1 VALDEPALPGGD
13 VIAWARP
20 FAWAL
25 VVVAVA
31 AQHRPAPPRVRA
43 LAESTPSGR
52 RPAGPLSGAVLA
64 RLVERLGAA
73 VLERAG
79 RPVEPAA
86 SRRVGTALA
95 VGVAAL
101 PVSPLAALPAAL
113 TVWALPSTAAR
124 RREQRRQ
131 AMLAAGLPEVVDL
144 LALAVGSGLTVQ
156 LALAQVARRAEGP
169 LAAELARVVDEV
181 ALGRRLADALDDVP
195 ARGGEALRPLVAA
208 LVASER
214 YGAPLGP
221 GLDRLADEV
230 RRDRRRRA
238 EEAARKVPVKLL
250 FPLVTCT
257 LPAFGLLTVAP
268 LIASAVR
275 SLRI

>member
-1 VALDEPALPGGD
+1 MIGAVARMLPL
-13 VIAWARP
+13 
-20 FAWAL
+20 AWAL
-25 VVVAVA
+25 AIVALA
-31 AQHRPAPPRVRA
+31 LRHRPAPTRVRA
-43 LAESTPSGR
+43 LVEPGAAWPAPVAGHPGPAPHPRPSAALAE
-52 RPAGPLSGAVLA
+52 
-64 RLVERLGAA
+64 LVERLGRRVLQRAGLPADPTVARRLGAAMVAGVA
-73 VLERAG
+73 VL
-79 RPVEPAA
+79 PVI
-86 SRRVGTALA
+86 
-95 VGVAAL
+95 
-101 PVSPLAALPAAL
+101 PLMALPAAL
-113 TVWALPSTAAR
+113 VAWAVPSVRAG
-124 RREQRRQ
+124 RREQRRR
-131 AMLAAGLPEVVDL
+131 AMVASGLAEVVEL
-144 LALAVGSGLTVQ
+144 LALAVGSGLTVH
-156 LALAQVARRAEGP
+156 LALAQVARRADGP
-169 LAAELARVVDEV
+169 LADELSRVVDEV

-195 ARGGEALRPLVAA
+195 ARAGEGLRPLVAA

-214 YGAPLGP
+214 YGAPLGA

>member
-1 VALDEPALPGGD
+1 MIASTLP
-13 VIAWARP
+13 V
-20 FAWAL
+20 AWAL

-31 AQHRPAPPRVRA
+31 ARHRPAPPRVRA
-43 LAESTPSGR
+43 LIESARRGR
-52 RPAGPLSGAVLA
+52 RPAGPRHGLVLT
-64 RLVERLGAA
+64 RLVERLGAG
-73 VLERAG
+73 VLGRAG
-79 RPVEPAA
+79 RPADPPTARRLGAA
-86 SRRVGTALA
+86 AVVGL
-95 VGVAAL
+95 AAL
-101 PVSPLAALPAAL
+101 PVLPLAAVPAAS
-113 TVWALPSTAAR
+113 TAWAVPAVAAR

-131 AMLAAGLPEVVDL
+131 ARLAAGLPEVVDL
-144 LALAVGSGLTVQ
+144 LALAVGSGLTVH

-195 ARGGEALRPLVAA
+195 TRGGEALRPLVAA

>member
-1 VALDEPALPGGD
+1 MIALLLPL
-13 VIAWARP
+13 
-20 FAWAL
+20 AWAL
-25 VVVAVA
+25 VVVGLA
-31 AQHRPAPPRVRA
+31 ARWRPAPVRVRSLTGPDRRA
-43 LAESTPSGR
+43 STGTVATDAGCPG
-52 RPAGPLSGAVLA
+52 PGPLLAPAAGRVL
-64 RLVERLGAA
+64 ERLGRR
-73 VLERAG
+73 VLERSG
-79 RPVEPAA
+79 RHPDPAA
-86 SRRVGTALA
+86 ARRLGGAL
-95 VGVAAL
+95 VAGAATL
-101 PVSPLAALPAAL
+101 PLSPLLALPAAL
-113 TVWALPSTAAR
+113 VAWALPAVHAGQVESR
-124 RREQRRQ
+124 RR
-131 AMLAAGLPEVVDL
+131 AALAADLPEIVDL
-144 LALAVGSGLTVQ
+144 LALAVGAGLTVH
-156 LALAQVARRAEGP
+156 LALGQVTRRSGGP

-181 ALGRRLADALDDVP
+181 ALGRRLAEALEELP
-195 ARGGEALRPLVAA
+195 ARAGEAVRPLVAA

-214 YGAPLGP
+214 YGAPLAA